1 MKRFLLL
8 LLPATLIG
16 CAGTPPPEEH
26 AAANEPGTVCERE
39 QPTGSRRIIVSCRST
54 AQRDQDRRDVDALS
68 EATRRTRPFIKPG
81 A

>member
-16 CAGTPPPEEH
+16 CAGTPPPEEL
-26 AAANEPGTVCERE
+26 AANEPGTVCERE
-39 QPTGSRRIIVSCRST
+39 QPTGSRRIIVSCRSM
-54 AQRDQDRRDVDALS
+54 AQREQDRRDVDALS
-68 EATRRTRPFIKPG
+68 EATRRTRPNVKPG